1 MRLISCY
8 IDNFGLL
15 SDKKVEF
22 KRGLNC
28 FLSDNGTGKT
38 TLSVFIK
45 AMLYGL
51 GDNRGGDNERKK
63 YSPWQGGR
71 YGGSLTFEAE
81 GEIYTAERTFGAR
94 VSADVFLL
102 RNETRGG
109 VSNKY
114 SDKLGEEL
122 FGIDREGFTRT
133 VFLSEK
139 SIAPDDRIN
148 PSVASRLSDIMGAD
162 GDIGNYEKA
171 IELIEKRRKDYHK
184 HGGAGEIRRLT
195 EELAACDRRLDEL
208 AALKARTDERV
219 GELARINAEIK
230 ALEEERAGIEERLVA
245 ISAVKERRSYR
256 DGYND
261 MLRELAGEKKR
272 LAELGD
278 FFGGGPIP
286 TPTEI
291 DEARRARVEAD
302 IILRELELEEAD
314 GELLRLADFFAPG
327 TSSTE
332 IEEVEAT
339 ARALVD
345 DEARLGKILAF
356 EDERSREMR
365 ELFPARVPTREEI
378 ALNIEK
384 AKAKGGALPT
394 VLILLGVS
402 LIAAGVVLGFIMTA
416 LFSICAVGLAL
427 TIVGAVTKSRAGGG
441 KAEALEFLREICPSH
456 TGDTLGRLYE
466 KKNDLDRYERLEELR
481 NEEHL
486 GLVSRVERGRARVNE
501 FLKRFGAPTDDPI
514 RRVREISQEYNRYRA
529 LTVNEERTSSSRLAK
544 IGKEKALSAKAK
556 AFVARFPT
564 TSADP
569 FAEILTKV
577 NDYLYCLQKIDSLED
592 KCEAYARTY
601 GIGAEEE
608 AYDPAE
614 EMRLRERKDEI
625 DAALVRAR
633 RDATIAS
640 QEIGDMRRE
649 LEAGEEVKIRRADT
663 EYRLAAAKRSL
674 DLLQTT
680 KALIEEAYQN
690 MTVKYTGRT
699 HERFSHY
706 VGLISGEEG
715 EYRLDTN
722 FEITRIERG
731 AARGESAYSRGT
743 KDLYSLAMRLALT
756 DSLYDGELP
765 FLVLD
770 DPFISL
776 DDEKCERA
784 KRVLRSIA
792 GERQILYFTCAE
804 SRAIK

>member
-15 SDKKVEF
+15 SDKKVDF

-51 GDNRGGDNERKK
+51 GDNRGADSERKK

-94 VSADVFLL
+94 ESADVFLL

-114 SDKLGEEL
+114 TDKLGEEL
-122 FGIDREGFTRT
+122 FGIDREGFART

-139 SIAPDDRIN
+139 SIAPDERVN

-171 IELIEKRRKDYHK
+171 LNIIDERIKIYQKR
-184 HGGAGEIRRLT
+184 GGAGEIRRLS
-195 EELAACDRRLDEL
+195 EELAQCDRRLDEL
-208 AALKARTDERV
+208 AVLAARTEERKGELERV
-219 GELARINAEIK
+219 NAEIK
-230 ALEEERAGIEERLVA
+230 ALEEERTRIEERLVA
-245 ISAVKERRSYR
+245 ISAIKERRSYR

-261 MLRELAGEKKR
+261 MLRELATEKAR
-272 LAELGD
+272 LAELRE
-278 FFGGGPIP
+278 FFGDGEIP

-291 DEARRARVEAD
+291 EDAKRARVEAD
-302 IILRELELEEAD
+302 IILRELELEAAD

-327 TSSTE
+327 TTSTE
-332 IEEVEAT
+332 IEEVEYT
-339 ARALVD
+339 ARALVE
-345 DEARLGKILAF
+345 DEAQLGQILAN

-378 ALNIEK
+378 EENIEK
-384 AKAKGGALPT
+384 AKSKGGPLPT
-394 VLILLGVS
+394 VLLLLGVG
-402 LIAAGVVLGFIMTA
+402 LIAAGAVLGFINTA
-416 LFSICAVGLAL
+416 LFSICAAGLLL
-427 TIVGAVTKSRAGGG
+427 TIGGVVTRSRSGGSRG
-441 KAEALEFLREICPSH
+441 EAIEFLREICPDFS
-456 TGDTLGRLYE
+456 GDPLGRLYE
-466 KKNDLDRYERLEELR
+466 KKNDLDRYERLLELR
-481 NEEHL
+481 NKDYL
-486 GLVSRVERGRARVNE
+486 DLAARVERGRARVNE
-501 FLKRFGAPTDDPI
+501 FLKRFGVPTDEPL
-514 RRVREISQEYNRYRA
+514 RRIREISQEYGRYRA
-529 LTVNEERTSSSRLAK
+529 LTVNEERSSGARLARINK
-544 IGKEKALSAKAK
+544 GKELSAKAK

-564 TSADP
+564 ESKNP
-569 FAEILTKV
+569 FDEIRDKV
-577 NDYLYCLQKIDSLED
+577 NEYLYCLKRIDNLTDRCED
-592 KCEAYARTY
+592 YARTY
-601 GIGAEEE
+601 GISREDE
-608 AYDPAE
+608 AYDHSE
-614 EMRLRERKDEI
+614 EMRLRDRKTEI
-625 DAALVRAR
+625 DTALVNAR
-633 RDATIAS
+633 QSATILGRD
-640 QEIGDMRRE
+640 IGDMRRE
-649 LEAGEEVKIRRADT
+649 LETGDEVRLHRADT

-674 DLLQTT
+674 DLLKTT
-680 KALIEEAYQN
+680 REIIEEAYQN
-690 MTVKYTGRT
+690 MTVKYTGKT

-706 VGLISGEEG
+706 VGLISGEDG
-715 EYRLDTN
+715 EFRLDTN

-731 AARGESAYSRGT
+731 AARSESAYSRGT

-784 KRVLRSIA
+784 KRVLRTIA
-792 GERQILYFTCAE
+792 EERQILYFTCAE